1 MTVEEMAKAVIEI
14 NVEDEAV
21 LLNADETETAAFD
34 EYLSE
39 YQVQA
44 LRVCKGCHGG

>member
-1 MTVEEMAKAVIEI
+1 MTVEEMARIVIELTP
-14 NVEDEAV
+14 EDEQSLREVAEV
-21 LLNADETETAAFD
+21 ETAAFE
-34 EYLSE
+34 EYLSD